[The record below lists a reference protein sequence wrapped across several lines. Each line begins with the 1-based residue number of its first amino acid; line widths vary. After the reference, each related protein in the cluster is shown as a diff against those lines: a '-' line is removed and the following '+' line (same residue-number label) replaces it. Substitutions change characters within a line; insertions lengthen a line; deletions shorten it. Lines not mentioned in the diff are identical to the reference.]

1 MSVLEIVLIVIGLV
15 LFVGSFFIAEKLS
28 SSDVKKVAEMSESE
42 LKIVIE
48 SELNEA
54 KAKISEIVD
63 DSVDLSINKIK
74 RDLDKETTDKLM
86 AIGEYSSET
95 EKVLSKANKE
105 ATFLYSML
113 SDKREEIG
121 ECLDRLDELMAEY
134 RELQSN
140 VPELNKASIK
150 AKKAAAE
157 VEAAMSTVMNAKE
170 SSVEELSKESEPL
183 AESVSESNEMA
194 EALLGASEDANSV
207 EESASST
214 SNSEIDTR
222 LEIYEL
228 YADGMPIVEIA
239 RRLKMGVGEVDLIIK
254 LHKADVEA
262 VEDNINNKA
271 ASEEDRKSRVR
282 KTSRTKKTEVVDEA

>member
-183 AESVSESNEMA
+183 AESVSETNEMA
-194 EALLGASEDANSV
+194 EALLGVSEEVNSM

-214 SNSEIDTR
+214 STSEIDTR

-271 ASEEDRKSRVR
+271 ASEEDRNSRVR
-282 KTSRTKKTEVVDEA
+282 KTSRAKKTEVVDEA

>member
-28 SSDVKKVAEMSESE
+28 SSDVKKVAELSESE
-42 LKIVIE
+42 LKVVIE

-63 DSVDLSINKIK
+63 DTVDLSINKIK

-113 SDKREEIG
+113 NDKREEIG

-134 RELQSN
+134 KELQNN

-157 VEAAMSTVMNAKE
+157 VEAAMSTVMNVKE
-170 SSVEELSKESEPL
+170 ASVTVEEDVAEPVKDI
-183 AESVSESNEMA
+183 EETDTNEMA
-194 EALLGASEDANSV
+194 QALLHNN
-207 EESASST
+207 
-214 SNSEIDTR
+214 SNSDNTEPKGEIDQR

-228 YADGMPIVEIA
+228 YANGTPIVEIA
-239 RRLKMGVGEVDLIIK
+239 RQLKLGIGEVDLIIK

-262 VEDNINNKA
+262 VTDNLNNKA
-271 ASEEDRKSRVR
+271 VAEQDRKTSIRR
-282 KTSRTKKTEVVDEA
+282 NSRTKKTEVVDEA